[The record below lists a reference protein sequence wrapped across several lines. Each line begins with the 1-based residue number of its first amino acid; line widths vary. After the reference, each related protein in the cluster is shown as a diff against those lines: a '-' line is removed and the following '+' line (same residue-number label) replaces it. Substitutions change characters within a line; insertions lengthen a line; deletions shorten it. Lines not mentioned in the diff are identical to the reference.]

1 MKRLVAFSIILFLLT
16 GGLGLRTIP
25 DCDNDHQIDSDSKLM
40 SCYYSAAMTSA
51 YMGNAHEARDTCY
64 LIWSRFGLSVVD
76 PQGGDDIRKKA
87 DLMKNNCYFE
97 VAKILASTAPHD
109 VVDAN
114 DTCNLIA
121 TQDNFGSDLVGDA
134 VTIQACQDEVSRL
147 ALVSSDT
154 YYQNPDNICAIVFVL
169 PLILLGSL
177 KIRVRP

>member
-1 MKRLVAFSIILFLLT
+1 VKRLVALSIMLFLLT
-16 GGLGLRTIP
+16 GALGLRTIA
-25 DCDNDHQIDSDSKLM
+25 DCDNDDQIDSDSKLM

-51 YMGNAHEARDTCY
+51 YMGNPQEARNTCY
-64 LIWSRFGLSVVD
+64 LIWTKFGLSVAD

-97 VAKILASTAPHD
+97 IAKIITPND
-109 VVDAN
+109 PIYAN
-114 DTCNLIA
+114 DTCNLIE

-134 VTIQACQDEVSRL
+134 VTIQACQDEVRRL
-147 ALVSSDT
+147 ALVSSDL